1 MRTITVLICILS
13 CLSMQSQNIDEHN
26 QIPQK
31 DISIRLNLGIASANQ
46 EGTGESLW
54 YSNPKESSRGFQYGI
69 DLLKYHKYIGYGF
82 AFKHYMHGLSFPENA
97 QNSSLHEN
105 VQIFYLAPQF
115 SSINEAKL
123 LKGMISNLDLG
134 IGYAH
139 YLSKGTINKTQN
151 YSVPQ
156 SGLGMNA
163 NIGVE
168 YKFPTHFGVKIS
180 ISAEYYIF
188 KHLDPKIETPSK
200 MFEQRSKLGIFM
212 VTPQL
217 SLIYHL

>member
-13 CLSMQSQNIDEHN
+13 CLSMQAQNIDEHN

-31 DISIRLNLGIASANQ
+31 DISIRLNLGIASANL

-123 LKGMISNLDLG
+123 LKGNNQQPRFRNWICALFKQR
-134 IGYAH
+134 Y
-139 YLSKGTINKTQN
+139 NKQN
-151 YSVPQ
+151 
-156 SGLGMNA
+156 
-163 NIGVE
+163 
-168 YKFPTHFGVKIS
+168 
-180 ISAEYYIF
+180 
-188 KHLDPKIETPSK
+188 
-200 MFEQRSKLGIFM
+200 SKLLSSTIWAWHECQYRCGIQIPYTFWRENLHIGRILYFQ
-212 VTPQL
+212 TPRPKNRNSQQDV
-217 SLIYHL
+217 